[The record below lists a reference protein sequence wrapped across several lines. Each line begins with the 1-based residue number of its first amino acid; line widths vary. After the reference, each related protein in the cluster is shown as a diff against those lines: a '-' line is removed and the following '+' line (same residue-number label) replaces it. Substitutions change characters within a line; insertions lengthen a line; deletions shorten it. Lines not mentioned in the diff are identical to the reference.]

1 MFHEHH
7 MGYKLLIVN
16 IVVPRVIL
24 VFINR
29 NTNGR
34 NRNHKKSTHYFC
46 IIVNDSKQTE
56 NCNNNSFARFFK
68 QISGCFKMVN
78 GPCV

>member
-1 MFHEHH
+1 

-34 NRNHKKSTHYFC
+34 NRNHKMSTHYFY
-46 IIVNDSKQTE
+46 IIVNASKQTE
-56 NCNNNSFARFFK
+56 NCNDNSFA
-68 QISGCFKMVN
+68 
-78 GPCV
+78 

>member
-1 MFHEHH
+1 

-16 IVVPRVIL
+16 IPRVIL

-34 NRNHKKSTHYFC
+34 NRNHKMSTHYFY

-56 NCNNNSFARFFK
+56 NCNDNSFA
-68 QISGCFKMVN
+68 
-78 GPCV
+78 

>member
-1 MFHEHH
+1 

-29 NTNGR
+29 NTNGC
-34 NRNHKKSTHYFC
+34 NRNHKKSTHSFC
-46 IIVNDSKQTE
+46 IIVNASKQTE
-56 NCNNNSFARFFK
+56 NCYDNSFA
-68 QISGCFKMVN
+68 
-78 GPCV
+78 